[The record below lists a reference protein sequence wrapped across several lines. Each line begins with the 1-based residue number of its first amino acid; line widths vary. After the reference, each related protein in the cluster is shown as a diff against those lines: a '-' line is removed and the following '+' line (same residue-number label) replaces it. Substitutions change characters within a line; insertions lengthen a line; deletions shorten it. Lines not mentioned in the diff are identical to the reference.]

1 MNDFPRNEKGTF
13 DLENDAN
20 DSSSAQAEQ
29 VDGLPRANFQKS
41 YLTRY
46 TLLAAVCLG
55 MCAWFA
61 YDGFVAYP
69 AKLVVAQA
77 FEEVA
82 DLSGPELE
90 DRWNEI
96 TSEKGWKSKRPEKKA
111 EEIRSDITEQYFW
124 AALTFALG
132 VPALVLLFRSRG
144 SWVQRTESGLE
155 TSWGQT
161 VHFAD
166 VQSLNKRRWEKKGI
180 ARAAYTD
187 GEATRY
193 FTFDDFK
200 FEREPLGQILRDL
213 EETLTDEQVTGGLK
227 EVAAEAKKAA
237 EKAAEEASNESE
249 EAS

>member
-1 MNDFPRNEKGTF
+1 MDT
-13 DLENDAN
+13 DAN
-20 DSSSAQAEQ
+20 DSANEQ
-29 VDGLPRANFQKS
+29 DSQSDGPLRANFQSS

-69 AKLVVAQA
+69 KKLVVAEA

-96 TSEKGWKSKRPEKKA
+96 TSEKGWNSRRPEKKA
-111 EEIRSDITEQYFW
+111 EEIRSDITQQYFW
-124 AALTFALG
+124 SALTFALG

-144 SWVQRTESGLE
+144 SWVQRTDDGLE
-155 TSWGQT
+155 TSWGQK
-161 VHFAD
+161 VRFAD

-180 ARAAYTD
+180 ARAVYLD

-200 FEREPLGQILRDL
+200 FEREPLGRILRDL
-213 EETLTDEQVTGGLK
+213 EDTLTDDQVTGGLK

-237 EKAAEEASNESE
+237 EKAAEKADQESE
-249 EAS
+249 DEPS

>member
-1 MNDFPRNEKGTF
+1 MDT
-13 DLENDAN
+13 DAN
-20 DSSSAQAEQ
+20 DSANDQDSPP
-29 VDGLPRANFQKS
+29 DGLPRANFQSS

-46 TLLAAVCLG
+46 SLLAAVCLG

-69 AKLVVAQA
+69 KKLVVAEA

-96 TSEKGWKSKRPEKKA
+96 TSEKGWESRRPEKKA

-124 AALTFALG
+124 SAITLALG
-132 VPALVLLFRSRG
+132 IPALVLLFRSRG
-144 SWVQRTESGLE
+144 SWVQRTENGLE

-161 VHFAD
+161 VKFAD
-166 VQSLNKRRWEKKGI
+166 VQSLNKRRWQKKGI
-180 ARAAYTD
+180 ARATYLD
-187 GEATRY
+187 GGATRY

-213 EETLTDEQVTGGLK
+213 EDTLTDEQVTGGLK
-227 EVAAEAKKAA
+227 EVAAEAKKVA
-237 EKAAEEASNESE
+237 EKAEQDSE
-249 EAS
+249 EESS